1 MFVLLIFIN
10 SLDFISIHEAFA
22 DLDVRSKQDPD
33 QSNYFNPRGLRRPR
47 PDITDYVDF
56 GREISIHEAFAD
68 LDLFASVRKI
78 TFSLFQSTRPSQTST
93 VFLIFY
99 NLSYM
104 YFNPRGLRRP
114 RQLVTHIFKDFV
126 RFQSTRPSQTS
137 TFCFCIPYHCRSISI
152 HEAFAD
158 LDMSSAF
165 SGTNTYDFNPRG
177 LRRPRQQKCS
187 IKCIS
192 FQHIY
197 TNIILFHYIP
207 PSPLLN
213 NLPFYRHSSI
223 ILVRICWGI
232 YVHLGFAPE
241 RIDRLI
247 PIVALKE
254 YPLNPVRL

>member
-1 MFVLLIFIN
+1 MDDRL
-10 SLDFISIHEAFA
+10 A
-22 DLDVRSKQDPD
+22 D
-33 QSNYFNPRGLRRPR
+33 FNPRGLRRPR
-47 PDITDYVDF
+47 HICPSGSRSTGI
-56 GREISIHEAFAD
+56 
-68 LDLFASVRKI
+68 
-78 TFSLFQSTRPSQTST
+78 FQSTRPSQTST
-93 VFLIFY
+93 IFRY
-99 NLSYM
+99 S
-104 YFNPRGLRRP
+104 F
-114 RQLVTHIFKDFV
+114 
-126 RFQSTRPSQTS
+126 TS
-137 TFCFCIPYHCRSISI
+137 F
-152 HEAFAD
+152 
-158 LDMSSAF
+158 
-165 SGTNTYDFNPRG
+165 TYYFNPRG

-187 IKCIS
+187 IKSIS

-247 PIVALKE
+247 PIAALKE